1 MAKAKL
7 KTQNTEKSVASF
19 LGSITDKNKRSDSEI
34 IVKLM
39 TEVTKHEPKMWGS
52 AIIGFGDRHM
62 VYESGRELDWF
73 HIGFSP
79 RKQNL
84 TLYLPGAVR
93 NIEVI
98 EKLGKY
104 KTGKGCLYI
113 NSVEDIDLKVLKKL
127 IIQSF
132 KDAHNQVQGK

>member
-7 KTQNTEKSVASF
+7 KTEATKNSVPAFLNKITEE
-19 LGSITDKNKRSDSEI
+19 DKRRDSEA

-39 TEVTKHEPKMWGS
+39 AEITKHEPKMWGS

-79 RKQNL
+79 RKQAL

-93 NIEVI
+93 NTEVI

-113 NSVEDIDLKVLKKL
+113 DSLEDVDLKVLKKL
-127 IIQSF
+127 ITQAF
-132 KDAHNQVQGK
+132 KDAHKAAPGE